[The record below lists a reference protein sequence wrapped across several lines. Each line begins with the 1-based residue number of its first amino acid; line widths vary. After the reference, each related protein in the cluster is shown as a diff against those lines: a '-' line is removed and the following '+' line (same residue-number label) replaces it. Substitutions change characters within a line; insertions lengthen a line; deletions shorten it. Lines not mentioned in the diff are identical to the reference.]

1 MHMHTSPCT
10 RRCTCTHLELGLAV
24 ASRELP
30 ASLPQNYQPTA
41 HVTELGHD
49 LGVRPAAHQLRL
61 IVDAQLLVH
70 LARRAHHVLALHLAL
85 GDLLLVLDGVEG
97 LRVLVGPRAA
107 IRARAATYQ
116 PDDRHE
122 ARPCESFVGHVHW
135 DDLGAAYAAAARLLV
150 EVIAHASEVIQR
162 VVDEVIDRLHQ
173 ALLQRE
179 ALLQAIND
187 SHSLLL
193 LATLLLGRLLGRL
206 LLRLPLLVL
215 RHRAAGHGHGLAAL
229 EHASRLEPYHLAVQH
244 RLLLPEAR
252 QRRLELRDLRRL
264 ELRRRRRRWR
274 GDGLATEDAL
284 LLLGRCWRRGAALD
298 ERVAPFQRADAAFEK
313 LSEGA
318 GQRVGRDGEG
328 LLEGWSAL
336 LSKRRPQVLRQLEV
350 DHSNLVVVQRDV
362 VVPYLHMHCPVAAQ
376 RGGAHLDRLPLRVEI
391 LGDHLRLAQ
400 QVEEAVAIARL
411 EHEVRVARVLRED
424 VAVEGWQPAG
434 A

>member
-284 LLLGRCWRRGAALD
+284 LLLGRRWRRGAALD